1 LKIAF
6 DPAKRDRTLKH
17 RKLDFAPAPEV
28 FAGRTATVVDD
39 RHDYAAGAAPA
50 GDIGRRSRTADA
62 EVAVFPSASAHT
74 GAFSRSTR

>member
-1 LKIAF
+1 
-6 DPAKRDRTLKH
+6 
-17 RKLDFAPAPEV
+17 V